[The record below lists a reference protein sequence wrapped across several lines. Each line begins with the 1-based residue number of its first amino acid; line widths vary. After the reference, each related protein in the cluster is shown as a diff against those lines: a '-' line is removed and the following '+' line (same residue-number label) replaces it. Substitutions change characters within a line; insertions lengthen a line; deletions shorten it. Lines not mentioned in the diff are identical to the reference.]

1 MLAWLIDIVVLA
13 GMVSIFAGMLLCI
26 ARLVSGPQLADRAL
40 AVDTLAIQLIGF
52 VILLMLRNGNSD
64 FIDGILVLSLIGFAG
79 TVAVAQYIIRG
90 HLRKGGDHE

>member
-26 ARLVSGPQLADRAL
+26 ARLVRGPRLADRAL
-40 AVDTLAIQLIGF
+40 AVDTLGIQLIGF
-52 VILLMLRNGNSD
+52 VILLMLHNGTSA

-79 TVAVAQYIIRG
+79 TVAVAQFILRV
-90 HLRKGGDHE
+90 HLRKGGSHE